1 MLNKNL
7 LFIFFSILLGFIIS
21 YYYNQKFNTEFILYF
36 VLISL
41 ILYILFYFLG
51 QDQTK
56 ENFGNNSL
64 DDEQEE
70 EGRMFNAPI
79 RRMLQEQEE
88 EEGRRFNAPIRR
100 MLQEQEE
107 EEGRRF
113 NAPIRRMLQEE
124 ESKTTTSQMLQEQ
137 EEEEGRRFNAP
148 IRRMLQEEGRRFN
161 APIRRMLQEEESKMA
176 TSQMW
181 QEQEE
186 MAPSQSADNI
196 IEEEL
201 MGVSTTTLPLN
212 TPYGPL
218 NINISYNSQNSV
230 NEVGGTKC
238 TNSTNGGGSNTP
250 TSTPPPPPNN
260 NIGNNLCSNSRVYNN
275 SDWIYGSY
283 AWTNDPDYYI
293 PSEDTNCNKPSY
305 PVPLNELITTR
316 KFRKENDVCPL
327 MVNTPW
333 TEYKTGDSEPE
344 PYNL

>member
-7 LFIFFSILLGFIIS
+7 LFIFFSVLLGFIIS

-36 VLISL
+36 ILISL
-41 ILYILFYFLG
+41 IVYILFYFLG

-56 ENFGNNSL
+56 ENFSTTKYYNSL
-64 DDEQEE
+64 DEDNEE
-70 EGRMFNAPI
+70 EGKYHHKLMHY
-79 RRMLQEQEE
+79 LSEE
-88 EEGRRFNAPIRR
+88 EEGKYINKIKDNIKEAKEKIQAK
-100 MLQEQEE
+100 MED
-107 EEGRRF
+107 
-113 NAPIRRMLQEE
+113 EE
-124 ESKTTTSQMLQEQ
+124 ESKVTTTQVPTTQVPTTQ
-137 EEEEGRRFNAP
+137 AP
-148 IRRMLQEEGRRFN
+148 T
-161 APIRRMLQEEESKMA
+161 
-176 TSQMW
+176 TS
-181 QEQEE
+181 
-186 MAPSQSADNI
+186 DI

-201 MGVSTTTLPLN
+201 AEVSTTTTLPLN

-238 TNSTNGGGSNTP
+238 TNSTNGGGSTTP
-250 TSTPPPPPNN
+250 STPPNN

-293 PSEDTNCNKPSY
+293 PSEEMKCNRPSY
-305 PVPLNELITTR
+305 PIPLNELITTR